1 MQATMQL
8 ALDTEKDYEIVNGV
22 AEEKEMPGGRHG
34 IIAMRLAVKLGT
46 HVLTNQLGE
55 ASTEANFKIG
65 TNERI
70 PDLSFVAADRIPAEG
85 VPEGVWQIPPDLAV
99 EIISPNDLHEKVS
112 GKVLEYLEAGVKQVW
127 IVSPEIRTVTI
138 FRSTEQVQ
146 VFAKDSVLE
155 SQDLL
160 PGFRCPLTEIF
171 PAVHSAKPEAPESA
185 S

>member
-34 IIAMRLAVKLGT
+34 IVAMRLAVKLGA
-46 HVLTNQLGE
+46 HVLINQLGE

-65 TNERI
+65 RNERI

-85 VPEGVWQIPPDLAV
+85 VPEGIWQIPPDLAV

-146 VFAKDSVLE
+146 VFAKNSVLE
-155 SQDLL
+155 SPDLL

-171 PAVHSAKPEAPESA
+171 PAAPSAKPETPESA